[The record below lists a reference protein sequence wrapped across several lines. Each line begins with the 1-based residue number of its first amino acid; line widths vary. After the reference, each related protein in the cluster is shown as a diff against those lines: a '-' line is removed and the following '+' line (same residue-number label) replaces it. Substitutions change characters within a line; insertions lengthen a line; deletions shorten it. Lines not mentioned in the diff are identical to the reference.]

1 MGSLLCRSFHLAHIQ
16 VLPSAGQ
23 TVQEQAEFR
32 ARHRHPPRPAISE
45 PQIVDTASASA
56 ADRARYARWQHQ
68 PESSQLAGF
77 SSPAMFEEKGW

>member
-32 ARHRHPPRPAISE
+32 ARHREAPTRDLWEA
-45 PQIVDTASASA
+45 
-56 ADRARYARWQHQ
+56 
-68 PESSQLAGF
+68 
-77 SSPAMFEEKGW
+77 EKDLRDC